1 MSLPFYIARRYLFA
15 KKSHNAIN
23 IISLVAVCGITIATM
38 ATVCVLSVFNG
49 FSGLVADW
57 FSAFDPELKITPV
70 KGKTFNPK
78 TDLFLEIY
86 SLPDVEVVTES
97 LEDMVVVTF
106 RDRSVPATLKGVSD
120 NFSSLT
126 GIDSILV
133 DGESKLKNEVNDL
146 TLFGLGLAHNLGV
159 NGGFVFPVEI
169 KALKRNA
176 AVNVANPTTS
186 INTEYAYIGGVFQT
200 NQEVYDDNYML
211 VPIELARSL
220 FDYESEVSALEIK
233 LKEGSNIGKVQN
245 QIQKI
250 TGSDFSVKDRYQQQE
265 DAFKMMNGEKWFSF
279 VLLCFILL
287 IAVFNIISSLSIL
300 IIEKQADVLAL
311 RNMGANNQ
319 LILRIF
325 VFEGWL
331 ISAVGTAIGIISGC
345 LLCLGQQ
352 HFGWLKLGSE
362 GSFAVASY
370 PVVVK
375 ADDLVFILLAA
386 LLIEFPSVLY
396 PVWYLSKKL
405 LRRC

>member
-1 MSLPFYIARRYLFA
+1 
-15 KKSHNAIN
+15 
-23 IISLVAVCGITIATM
+23 M